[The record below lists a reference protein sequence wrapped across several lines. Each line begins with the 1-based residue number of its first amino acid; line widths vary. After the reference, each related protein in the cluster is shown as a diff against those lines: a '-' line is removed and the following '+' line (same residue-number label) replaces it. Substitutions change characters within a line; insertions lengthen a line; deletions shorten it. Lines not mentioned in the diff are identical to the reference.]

1 MIEVR
6 LFGDLRHYAPDPFS
20 GARPAPSGVAVQ
32 VASAEARTV
41 GQVLA
46 LLGIDPVEVGN
57 LFLNGRLVPRSR
69 QAIHLGYP
77 LAGSEP
83 LSREA
88 SQHVAVEDGD
98 RLGIFAR
105 NMSVL
110 VV

>member
-6 LFGDLRHYAPDPFS
+6 LFGELRRYAP
-20 GARPAPSGVAVQ
+20 GLAPSGVVVQ
-32 VASAEARTV
+32 ISTGEARTV

-46 LLGIDPVEVGN
+46 SLGIEPAEVGN
-57 LFLNGRLVPRSR
+57 LFLNGRLVPRSA

-77 LAGSEP
+77 LVSSSP
-83 LSREA
+83 LSPEA
-88 SQHVAVEDGD
+88 SLDVAVEDGD

-105 NMSVL
+105 KMCLL